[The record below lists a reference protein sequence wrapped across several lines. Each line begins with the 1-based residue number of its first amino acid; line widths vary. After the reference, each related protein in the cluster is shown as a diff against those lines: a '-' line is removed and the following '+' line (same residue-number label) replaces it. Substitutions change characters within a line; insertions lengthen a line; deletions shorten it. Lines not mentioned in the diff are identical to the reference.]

1 MVAAAVAPGGGWV
14 DVALLKDE
22 GNAAGLMMEDGISTL
37 TFYKGDA
44 GAASAALRQQFGL
57 VVAANPWLAGHLERA
72 GKGVVLRHPA
82 SPSEQQVGALF
93 RGKAHLHGFQ
103 PSPTAPYLE
112 TCAAMF
118 KAKEAVVPS
127 GNDLLGKGAP
137 VSRLTVAGAGAG
149 AFSVVFSLSH
159 AVGDGRTYY
168 EVLKMLQPGA
178 EPRALRTERKQSFSE
193 DMRDVCGRKELEWAD
208 TCGTQCLY
216 TCGMMFA
223 PGKPKCFAFEL
234 DEEQL
239 AAAKSAGKAGGR
251 VAHVSTNDVITSGFF
266 TACKARIGMMGM
278 DCRGRMEGIEDDM
291 AGNYVTA
298 LTMDE
303 STFGSPAAVRE
314 MLSSKPFKTTTM
326 PLPSC
331 FGWMCGN
338 DSASFA
344 MATNWSSF
352 AGDIVQLEGCEL
364 QIHLP
369 LKNPAYC
376 VFDLVIPF
384 AARPGKVG
392 LLCWVVST
400 DERGLRKALPLGS
413 SVDATLFPAK

>member
-1 MVAAAVAPGGGWV
+1 
-14 DVALLKDE
+14 
-22 GNAAGLMMEDGISTL
+22 
-37 TFYKGDA
+37 
-44 GAASAALRQQFGL
+44 
-57 VVAANPWLAGHLERA
+57 
-72 GKGVVLRHPA
+72 
-82 SPSEQQVGALF
+82 
-93 RGKAHLHGFQ
+93 
-103 PSPTAPYLE
+103 
-112 TCAAMF
+112 MF

-251 VAHVSTNDVITSGFF
+251 VAHVSTNDIITSGFF

>member
-1 MVAAAVAPGGGWV
+1 MAAAQVAPGGGWV

-37 TFYKGDA
+37 TFYKGDY
-44 GAASAALRQQFGL
+44 GAASTALRQQFGL
-57 VVAANPWLAGHLERA
+57 VVAANPWLSGHLVRA
-72 GKGVVLRHPA
+72 DKGVALRHPA
-82 SPSEQQVGALF
+82 SPSEAEVDALF
-93 RGKAHLHGFQ
+93 DTNTGFQ

-112 TCAAMF
+112 TCTAMF
-118 KAKEAVVPS
+118 KDKEAVVAS
-127 GNDLLGKGAP
+127 GNALLGKAKP
-137 VSRLTVAGAGAG
+137 VSRLTVAAAGEG
-149 AFSVVFSLSH
+149 AFSVVFSMSH

-178 EPRALRTERKQSFSE
+178 EVRTLKTERKQSFSE

-208 TCGTQCLY
+208 TCGTTCLY

-234 DEEQL
+234 DEEKL
-239 AAAKSAGKAGGR
+239 AGAKSAGKAGGR
-251 VAHVSTNDVITSGFF
+251 VAHVSTNDIITSGFF

-278 DCRGRMEGIEDDM
+278 DCRGRMEGIENDM

-314 MLSSKPFKTTTM
+314 MLSSKPYKTTTM

-352 AGDIVQLEGCEL
+352 AGDIIQLEGCEL
-364 QIHLP
+364 QIYLP

-376 VFDLVIPF
+376 VFDLLVPF

-400 DERGLRKALPLGS
+400 DEKGLRKALPLGS
-413 SVDATLFPAK
+413 SVDAQLFPDK